1 MKKIVYLVCFMAVC
15 KMSVAQN
22 FTETVLWPD
31 GTTENNGIVENELTE
46 NNFFV
51 RNISTAKLYVYRPEN
66 KNNTGAAVIICPG
79 GGYAGEAIFHEGHDF
94 AKWLTTKG
102 ITGVVLKY
110 RLPNGFHFIPLKD
123 AQRAIRTVRY
133 NAKKW
138 NIDPGKIGISGFSAG
153 GHLASTA
160 GTHFDKGNSKSRDE
174 IERLSCR
181 PDFMI
186 LFYPVITMRDGFTHE
201 GSRKNL
207 LGEDYKPE
215 LEKLYSNEE
224 QVTEMT
230 PPTFLILS
238 DDDTGV
244 LPRNSVEFY
253 MALKQFQIPASLHII
268 PSGGHGWGTNPSNAQ
283 YQAWSVSLESWLGH
297 TVLK

>member
-1 MKKIVYLVCFMAVC
+1 MVC
-15 KMSVAQN
+15 KTSVAQN
-22 FTETVLWPD
+22 MTEVVLWPD
-31 GTTENNGIVENELTE
+31 GTTENNGITEVEITE
-46 NNFFV
+46 DNFFV
-51 RNISTAKLYVYRPEN
+51 RNISTAKMYVYRPKKEI
-66 KNNTGAAVIICPG
+66 NTGAAVIICPG
-79 GGYAGEAIFHEGHDF
+79 GGYSGEAIFHEGHDF
-94 AKWLTTKG
+94 AKWLTAKG
-102 ITGVVLKY
+102 ITAIVLKY

-138 NIDPGKIGISGFSAG
+138 NIVPSKIGISGFSAG

-160 GTHFDKGNSKSRDE
+160 GTHFDKGNPTSRDL
-174 IERLSCR
+174 IEKIDCR

-201 GSRKNL
+201 GSRSSL

-215 LEKLYSNEE
+215 LETLYSNEE
-224 QVTEMT
+224 QVKELT

-244 LPRNSVEFY
+244 PPRNSIEFY

-268 PSGGHGWGTNPSNAQ
+268 PFGEHGWGTNPSNSC
-283 YQAWSVSLESWLGH
+283 YQEWSVPLESWLNH
-297 TVLK
+297 TILK